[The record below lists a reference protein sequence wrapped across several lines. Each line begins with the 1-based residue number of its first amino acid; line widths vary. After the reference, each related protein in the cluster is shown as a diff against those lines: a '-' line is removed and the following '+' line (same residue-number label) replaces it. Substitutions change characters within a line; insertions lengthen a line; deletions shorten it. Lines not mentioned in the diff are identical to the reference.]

1 MTEAFRG
8 FVHRTD
14 TKSAFFSAPSGTYCL
29 SRTILLPLKIS
40 MDNADRQCEA
50 IALDSNRLER
60 KIREADT
67 GDFTFRQGR
76 RKNG

>member
-8 FVHRTD
+8 HVYRTD
-14 TKSAFFSAPSGTYCL
+14 TKSAFVIAPLGTYYL
-29 SRTILLPLKIS
+29 SGIILLPLKIS

-67 GDFTFRQGR
+67 GELVFRQGR